1 LRLAEKSRG
10 CKGSLGRLTNTQ
22 STGKRSLVS
31 FLERAEERIELAFS
45 SVFARLSKAELQP
58 VELTQAVRNA
68 MDHAANQIQSDRVLV
83 PHRYLVL
90 AAAVDAAKIS
100 PAMLNAIKT
109 EVAMHA
115 AKQGYRLAGELS
127 LKLEVDSKVPRGQVK
142 VGTAGASKSV
152 SWKPALLVNGQRIAL
167 RVGTT
172 TVGRDQSADIAL
184 DDRGL
189 SRVHFAVAWNG
200 EVAAIRYSQSTNGTF
215 VDGVRVSEVV
225 LRGGSV
231 ITAGRSEIIF
241 ELVAQEATE

>member
-1 LRLAEKSRG
+1 M
-10 CKGSLGRLTNTQ
+10 
-22 STGKRSLVS
+22 VS

-68 MDHAANQIQSDRVLV
+68 MDHAAKQIQNDRVLV

-90 AAAVDAAKIS
+90 VAATDASKVS
-100 PAMLNAIKT
+100 PAMLMAIKT

-127 LKLEVDSKVPRGQVK
+127 VKLEIDPKVPRGQVK
-142 VGTAGASKSV
+142 VGTAGVGNSI
-152 SWKPALLVNGQRIAL
+152 SWKPALLVDGKRIAL
-167 RVGTT
+167 SVGTT
-172 TVGRDQSADIAL
+172 SVGRDQSADIAI

-189 SRVHFAVAWNG
+189 SRVHFEIAWNG
-200 EVAAIRYSQSTNGTF
+200 EVAAIRDSQSTNGTF
-215 VDGVRVSEVV
+215 VDGVRISQVV

-231 ITAGRSEIIF
+231 ITAGRSEFVF
-241 ELVAQEATE
+241 ELVAQEAAQ